1 MAFPHPDW
9 IGVGFMMYFDY
20 TLMTHQLQ
28 AERQAAMT
36 APRRALP
43 ATLALACAVLLGAC
57 AARPDAGPGVDVAA
71 VHHVPQAAPLPAGWE
86 HGAFME
92 VFVRSY
98 QDSNGDGIGDLR
110 GLTQRLD
117 YLQALGI
124 KGLWLMPVSASGDH
138 DHGYAVTDYRAI
150 EPAYGTLADFD
161 ELVRQAHA
169 RGIGI
174 VIDYVINH
182 SSKLN
187 PLFVQSAS
195 GKSNRWR
202 DWYVWQDTKPTGWS
216 IFDLDPWTMTPNG
229 AYFAQ
234 FGADMPDFDLRN
246 PAVVAYHLDSLRF
259 WLNHG
264 VDGFR
269 IDAVGHLFENGAD
282 GWSLQP
288 ENYRFLGQVRQA
300 LDIDHPHVMVCESP
314 ADPVGF
320 AAPGA
325 CGSAFAFG
333 HSDAL
338 VKAGLGDAKAIR
350 DVADYF
356 TKAPDTL
363 ATMVSNHD
371 HFAGKRLWDAMGGNP
386 ARVRVAAAAYLLQ
399 PGTPY
404 VYYGEELGMS
414 AAATDDPDGQLRGP
428 MSWTPGGGFSSGTP
442 YRPAST
448 NLAVDNAESERADP
462 HSMLAF
468 YTAMLGLRNTH
479 SSIARGAYVR
489 PRVDAL
495 TMSFQRVNAD
505 EHTVVVINYAEVAGA
520 AHLAG
525 LPANARLQR
534 LYPGP
539 SSAAPSDIRP
549 AGADGSLA
557 VPAAPL
563 SVQVFLVSR

>member
-1 MAFPHPDW
+1 
-9 IGVGFMMYFDY
+9 MYFDY
-20 TLMTHQLQ
+20 TLMTLPLH
-28 AERQAAMT
+28 AKRQAAMT
-36 APRRALP
+36 ALTRFPGRALP
-43 ATLALACAVLLGAC
+43 AALALAGAVLLGAC
-57 AARPDAGPGVDVAA
+57 ASPHDAGPGVDVSP
-71 VHHVPQAAPLPAGWE
+71 VRQVPQAAPLPAGWE

-98 QDSNGDGIGDLR
+98 QDSNGDGVGDLR
-110 GLTQRLD
+110 GLTQRLA

-124 KGLWLMPVSASGDH
+124 KGLWLMPVNASGDH
-138 DHGYAVTDYRAI
+138 DHGYGVTDYRAI

-187 PLFVQSAS
+187 PLFAQSAS
-195 GKSNRWR
+195 SRSNPWR
-202 DWYVWQDTKPTGWS
+202 DWYVWEDARPAGWN
-216 IFDLDPWTMTPNG
+216 IFDKDPWTMTPNG

-234 FGADMPDFDLRN
+234 FGADMPDFNLRN

-269 IDAVGHLFENGAD
+269 IDAVGHLFENGPQ
-282 GWSLQP
+282 GWSMQP
-288 ENYRFLGQVRQA
+288 ENYPFLAQVRKT

-314 ADPVGF
+314 ADPIGF

-325 CGSAFAFG
+325 CGAAFAFG

-338 VKAGLGDAKAIR
+338 VKAGLGDAQAIR

-356 TKAPDTL
+356 TRAPDTM

-414 AAATDDPDGQLRGP
+414 AAATADPDGQLRGP
-428 MSWTPGGGFSSGTP
+428 VSWTPTGGFSTGTP

-448 NLAVDNAESERADP
+448 NLAVNNAESERADP
-462 HSMLAF
+462 GSMLAF
-468 YTAMLGLRNTH
+468 YTAMLRLRNTH
-479 SSIARGAYVR
+479 PSIARGAYVA
-489 PRVDAL
+489 PRVDGL
-495 TMSFQRVNAD
+495 TLSFQRVGAD
-505 EHTVVVINYAEVAGA
+505 EHTVVVINYGEVAGSA
-520 AHLAG
+520 GLAG

-534 LYPGP
+534 LYPSLP
-539 SSAAPSDIRP
+539 AAPADLRAASAA
-549 AGADGSLA
+549 GTLA

>member
-1 MAFPHPDW
+1 
-9 IGVGFMMYFDY
+9 
-20 TLMTHQLQ
+20 
-28 AERQAAMT
+28 MT
-36 APRRALP
+36 ASRPPRRLSLIT
-43 ATLALACAVLLGAC
+43 TLALAALLAAC
-57 AARPDAGPGVDVAA
+57 AATPGANPGVDVSP
-71 VHHVPQAAPLPAGWE
+71 VRQVLQAAPLPAGWE

-124 KGLWLMPVSASGDH
+124 KGLWLMPVNASSDH
-138 DHGYAVTDYRAI
+138 DHGYHVTDYRAI
-150 EPAYGTLADFD
+150 EPDYGTLADFD

-169 RGIGI
+169 RGIGV

-182 SSKLN
+182 SSKAN

-195 GKSNRWR
+195 AKTNPWR
-202 DWYVWQDTKPTGWS
+202 NWYVWEDAKPTGWS
-216 IFDLDPWTMTPNG
+216 IFDHDPWTMTPNG

-234 FGADMPDFDLRN
+234 FAENIPDFNLRN
-246 PAVVAYHLDSLRF
+246 PAVVAYHLDSMRF

-269 IDAVGHLFENGAD
+269 IDAVGHLFENGPD
-282 GWSLQP
+282 GWSMQP
-288 ENYRFLGQVRQA
+288 ENYPFLALVRRT

-314 ADPVGF
+314 GDAIGF
-320 AAPGA
+320 AAPTA
-325 CGSAFAFG
+325 CGSSFAFG
-333 HSDAL
+333 HSDDL
-338 VKAGLGDAKAIR
+338 VKAGLGNVKAIHA
-350 DVADYF
+350 VAEYF
-356 TKAPDTL
+356 NHAPDTM

-371 HFAGKRLWDAMGGNP
+371 SFAGKRLWDAMGGNP

-414 AAATDDPDGQLRGP
+414 AAATDSKDGQLRGP
-428 MSWTPGGGFSSGTP
+428 VSWTPTGGFSTGTP

-448 NLAVDNAESERADP
+448 NLATNNAEAERADP
-462 HSMLAF
+462 GSMLAF
-468 YTAMLGLRNTH
+468 YTAMLRLRNTH
-479 SSIARGAYVR
+479 SSIARGAYVA
-489 PRVDAL
+489 PRVDGA
-495 TMSFQRVNAD
+495 TMSFQRVDAT
-505 EHTVVVINYAEVAGA
+505 EHTVVVINYGESAGSA
-520 AHLAG
+520 RLAG

-534 LYPGP
+534 LCAWPATDSAG
-539 SSAAPSDIRP
+539 SAA
-549 AGADGSLA
+549 AAADGTLA

>member
-1 MAFPHPDW
+1 MISFLRHS
-9 IGVGFMMYFDY
+9 
-20 TLMTHQLQ
+20 L
-28 AERQAAMT
+28 R
-36 APRRALP
+36 APLASVCCAL
-43 ATLALACAVLLGAC
+43 LAACAT
-57 AARPDAGPGVDVAA
+57 PPNPGVDIAA
-71 VHHVPQAAPLPAGWE
+71 VRQVPQAAPLPAGWE

-92 VFVRSY
+92 VFVRAY
-98 QDSNGDGIGDLR
+98 QDSDGNGIGDLR
-110 GLTQRLD
+110 GLAQRLD

-124 KGLWLMPVSASGDH
+124 KGLWLMPITASGDH

-169 RGIGI
+169 HGIGI
-174 VIDYVINH
+174 ILDYVINH
-182 SSKLN
+182 SSNQN

-195 GKSNRWR
+195 AKANPWR
-202 DWYVWQDTKPTGWS
+202 DWYVWEDTKPAGWR
-216 IFDLDPWTMTPNG
+216 IFDEDPWTMTPTG

-234 FGADMPDFDLRN
+234 FGKDMPDFNLRN

-269 IDAVGHLFENGAD
+269 VDAVGHLFENGPQ

-288 ENYRFLGQVRQA
+288 ENYPFLGQLRRE

-314 ADPVGF
+314 PDPIGF

-338 VKAGLGDAKAIR
+338 VQAGLGDEKAIH

-356 TKAPDTL
+356 LTAPDSL
-363 ATMVSNHD
+363 GTMVSNHD
-371 HFAGKRLWDAMGGNP
+371 HFAGKRLWNAMDGNP

-414 AAATDDPDGQLRGP
+414 EVDTPSQDGRLRGP
-428 MSWTPGGGFSSGTP
+428 MSWTPGGGFTTGKPYSTP
-442 YRPAST
+442 ST
-448 NLAVDNAESERADP
+448 NLAANNAEAERANPD
-462 HSMLAF
+462 STLAF
-468 YTAMLGLRNTH
+468 YTAMLHLRNTH
-479 SSIARGAYVR
+479 SSIATGRYAA
-489 PRVDAL
+489 PRVDGR
-495 TMSFQRVNAD
+495 TMSFQRVDAH
-505 EHTVVVINYAEVAGA
+505 EQTVVVINYGEVAGA
-520 AHLAG
+520 ATLAG

-534 LYPGP
+534 LYPG
-539 SSAAPSDIRP
+539 SGSAAPNEGLP
-549 AGADGSLA
+549 VGADGILDM
-557 VPAAPL
+557 PAGPL

>member
-1 MAFPHPDW
+1 
-9 IGVGFMMYFDY
+9 
-20 TLMTHQLQ
+20 MTS
-28 AERQAAMT
+28 
-36 APRRALP
+36 PRRALP
-43 ATLALACAVLLGAC
+43 ARFALALACCAWLGAC
-57 AARPDAGPGVDVAA
+57 ATRPDPGVDVAA
-71 VHHVPQAAPLPAGWE
+71 VRQVPRAASLPVGWE

-98 QDSNGDGIGDLR
+98 QDSDGDGVGDLR

-124 KGLWLMPVSASGDH
+124 RGLWLMPVNASGDH

-150 EPAYGTLADFD
+150 EPAYGSLADFD

-182 SSKLN
+182 SSDKN

-195 GKSNRWR
+195 SRASPWR
-202 DWYVWQDTKPTGWS
+202 DWYVWEDAKPTGWD
-216 IFDLDPWTMTPNG
+216 IFDKDPWTMTPNG

-234 FGADMPDFDLRN
+234 FGADMPDFNLRN

-269 IDAVGHLFENGAD
+269 VDAVGHLFENGAQ
-282 GWSLQP
+282 GWSMQP
-288 ENYRFLGQVRQA
+288 ENYPFLARVRRE

-314 ADPVGF
+314 ADPIGF
-320 AAPGA
+320 AAQTA
-325 CGSAFAFG
+325 CGAAFAFG

-338 VKAGLGDAKAIR
+338 VKAGRGDEQAIHA
-350 DVADYF
+350 VADYF
-356 TKAPDTL
+356 TRAPDSM

-371 HFAGKRLWDAMGGNP
+371 HFAGKRLWDAMGGDP

-404 VYYGEELGMS
+404 IYYGEELGMS

-428 MSWTPGGGFSSGTP
+428 MSWTPAGGFSTGVP
-442 YRPAST
+442 YRPGST
-448 NLAVDNAESERADP
+448 NLATNNAAAERADP
-462 HSMLAF
+462 GSMLAF
-468 YTAMLGLRNTH
+468 YTAMLGLRNTQA
-479 SSIARGAYVR
+479 SIARGRYVA
-489 PRVDAL
+489 PHVDGRTL
-495 TMSFQRVNAD
+495 SFQRVLGD
-505 EHTVVVINYAEVAGA
+505 ERTVVVINYADAAGA
-520 AHLAG
+520 AGLAG
-525 LPANARLQR
+525 LPAHAALRRLF
-534 LYPGP
+534 PATATAP
-539 SSAAPSDIRP
+539 AAAPR
-549 AGADGSLA
+549 AGADGTLA
-557 VPAAPL
+557 LPAPPL
-563 SVQVFLVSR
+563 SVQVFLVSP

>member
-1 MAFPHPDW
+1 MH
-9 IGVGFMMYFDY
+9 
-20 TLMTHQLQ
+20 MTF
-28 AERQAAMT
+28 
-36 APRRALP
+36 RALP
-43 ATLALACAVLLGAC
+43 VLLALACAVLGGGC
-57 AARPDAGPGVDVAA
+57 ASGPGVDVSA
-71 VHHVPQAAPLPAGWE
+71 VRQIPQAAPLPEAWE

-98 QDSNGDGIGDLR
+98 QDSNGDGVGDLR
-110 GLTQRLD
+110 GLAQRLD

-124 KGLWLMPVSASGDH
+124 KGLWLMPINASGDH

-161 ELVRQAHA
+161 DLVRQAHA

-174 VIDYVINH
+174 VMDYVINH
-182 SSKLN
+182 SSSQN

-195 GKSNRWR
+195 SKSNRWR
-202 DWYVWQDTKPTGWS
+202 DWYVWEDAKPTGWS
-216 IFDLDPWTMTPNG
+216 IFDRDPWATTPNG

-234 FGADMPDFDLRN
+234 FDDAMPDFNLRN
-246 PAVVAYHLDSLRF
+246 PAVVTYHLDSLRF

-269 IDAVGHLFENGAD
+269 IDAVGHLFENGPQ
-282 GWSLQP
+282 GWSMQP
-288 ENYRFLGQVRQA
+288 ENYAFMGRVRRE

-314 ADPVGF
+314 GDPIGF
-320 AAPGA
+320 AAPSA
-325 CGSAFAFG
+325 CGASFAFG

-338 VKAGLGDAKAIR
+338 VKAGRGDEKAIH

-356 TKAPDTL
+356 TTAPDTM

-371 HFAGKRLWDAMGGNP
+371 HFAGKRLWDAMGGDP

-414 AAATDDPDGQLRGP
+414 AAATDDPDGKLRGP
-428 MSWTPGGGFSSGTP
+428 MSWTPLGGFSTGTP

-448 NLAVDNAESERADP
+448 NLATNNAEAERADP
-462 HSMLAF
+462 DSMLAF
-468 YTAMLGLRNTH
+468 YTAMLRLRNSH
-479 SSIARGAYVR
+479 PSIARGSYVA
-489 PRVDAL
+489 PRVDGR
-495 TMSFQRVNAD
+495 TMSFQRVFRD
-505 EHTVVVINYAEVAGA
+505 ERTVVVINYGEAAGA
-520 AHLAG
+520 ARLAG

-534 LYPGP
+534 LYP
-539 SSAAPSDIRP
+539 SAPGAVAP
-549 AGADGSLA
+549 ANADGTATL
-557 VPAAPL
+557 PAAAL

>member
-1 MAFPHPDW
+1 MGFPHR
-9 IGVGFMMYFDY
+9 IRILVGFIMYFGY
-20 TLMTHQLQ
+20 SKTTS
-28 AERQAAMT
+28 RQQHPDTMT
-36 APRRALP
+36 ALP
-43 ATLALACAVLLGAC
+43 DRPARTLLATLALACACGC
-57 AARPDAGPGVDVAA
+57 ATPPNPGVDVSP
-71 VHHVPQAAPLPAGWE
+71 VRQVPRASTLPAGWE

-92 VFVRSY
+92 VYVRGF
-98 QDSNGDGIGDLR
+98 QDSDGDGIGDLR
-110 GLTQRLD
+110 GLTRRLD

-124 KGLWLMPVSASGDH
+124 KGLWLMPITANADH
-138 DHGYAVTDYRAI
+138 AHGYWVTDFRAVD
-150 EPAYGTLADFD
+150 PAYGTLADFD
-161 ELVRQAHA
+161 ELTRQAHA

-174 VIDYVINH
+174 VVDYVINH
-182 SSKLN
+182 SSKEN

-195 GKSNRWR
+195 GKANAWR
-202 DWYVWQDTKPTGWS
+202 DWYVWEDAKPSGWS
-216 IFDLDPWTMTPNG
+216 IFDKDPWTMTPSG

-234 FGADMPDFDLRN
+234 FGPDIPDFNLRN

-264 VDGFR
+264 ADGFR
-269 IDAVGHLFENGAD
+269 IDAVGHLFENGPG

-288 ENYRFLGQVRQA
+288 ENYPFMARVRRE

-314 ADPVGF
+314 GDPTGF

-333 HSDAL
+333 HSEAL
-338 VKAGLGDAKAIR
+338 VKAGLGDEKAIR
-350 DVADYF
+350 AVADYF
-356 TKAPDTL
+356 LTAPDTM

-371 HFAGKRLWDAMGGNP
+371 SFAGQRLWDAMGGDA

-414 AAATDDPDGQLRGP
+414 AVDTPSKDGRLRGP
-428 MSWTPGGGFSSGTP
+428 MSWTPAGGFTTG
-442 YRPAST
+442 PAYSAPSVNAAT
-448 NLAVDNAESERADP
+448 NNAQAEAADP
-462 HSMLAF
+462 GSTLAF
-468 YTAMLGLRNTH
+468 YTAMLRLRNTH
-479 SSIARGAYVR
+479 PAIATGRYVA
-489 PRVDAL
+489 PRVDGR

-505 EHTVVVINYAEVAGA
+505 EHVAVVINYATVVGA
-520 AHLAG
+520 ASLAG

-534 LYPGP
+534 LYPATG
-539 SSAAPSDIRP
+539 SNERRSADAQ
-549 AGADGSLA
+549 GSLI

>member
-1 MAFPHPDW
+1 
-9 IGVGFMMYFDY
+9 
-20 TLMTHQLQ
+20 
-28 AERQAAMT
+28 MT
-36 APRRALP
+36 ALLRRTLRTP
-43 ATLALACAVLLGAC
+43 LALACSALLAAC
-57 AARPDAGPGVDVAA
+57 ATPPNPGVDISA
-71 VHHVPQAAPLPAGWE
+71 VRPVPQAAPLPPGWE

-92 VFVRSY
+92 VYVRAY
-98 QDSNGDGIGDLR
+98 QDSDGDGIGDLR
-110 GLTQRLD
+110 GLTQRLN

-124 KGLWLMPVSASGDH
+124 KGLWLMPVNASGDH

-174 VIDYVINH
+174 IVDYVINH
-182 SSKLN
+182 SSNQN

-195 GKSNRWR
+195 GKTNPWR
-202 DWYVWQDTKPTGWS
+202 DWYVWQDTKPGGWE
-216 IFDLDPWTMTPNG
+216 IFDEDPWTMTPNG

-234 FGADMPDFDLRN
+234 FGKDMPDFNLRN
-246 PAVVAYHLDSLRF
+246 PAVVAYHRDSLRF

-269 IDAVGHLFENGAD
+269 VDAVGHLFENGAQ

-288 ENYRFLGQVRQA
+288 ENYPFLGQLRRE
-300 LDIDHPHVMVCESP
+300 LDTDHPHVMVCESP
-314 ADPVGF
+314 ADPFGF

-338 VKAGLGDAKAIR
+338 VKAGRGDEKAIH

-356 TKAPDTL
+356 LTAPDSL

-371 HFAGKRLWDAMGGNP
+371 HFAGKRLWNAMDGNA

-414 AAATDDPDGQLRGP
+414 EVDTPSKDGHLRGP
-428 MSWTPGGGFSSGTP
+428 MSWSPTGGFSTGKP
-442 YRPAST
+442 YSAPST
-448 NLAVDNAESERADP
+448 NLATHNAEAEYANPDST
-462 HSMLAF
+462 LAF
-468 YTAMLGLRNTH
+468 YTAMLRLRNTH
-479 SSIARGAYVR
+479 SSIATGRYVA
-489 PRVDAL
+489 PRVDGK

-505 EHTVVVINYAEVAGA
+505 EHTVVVINYDEVAGA
-520 AHLAG
+520 ASLAG
-525 LPANARLQR
+525 LPANATLQR
-534 LYPGP
+534 LYPG
-539 SSAAPSDIRP
+539 SGSAPSNDVRP
-549 AGADGSLA
+549 VGADGTLA

>member
-1 MAFPHPDW
+1 
-9 IGVGFMMYFDY
+9 
-20 TLMTHQLQ
+20 MT
-28 AERQAAMT
+28 RC
-36 APRRALP
+36 RRALP
-43 ATLALACAVLLGAC
+43 ASLALSGSVLLGAC
-57 AARPDAGPGVDVAA
+57 ASGPGVDVSA
-71 VHHVPQAAPLPAGWE
+71 VRQVPQPALAAGWE

-98 QDSNGDGIGDLR
+98 QDSDGDGIGDLR

-124 KGLWLMPVSASGDH
+124 KGLWLMPVNASGDH

-182 SSKLN
+182 SSSQN

-195 GKSNRWR
+195 SKASPWR
-202 DWYVWQDTKPTGWS
+202 DWYVWEDAKPTGWN
-216 IFDLDPWTMTPNG
+216 IFDIDPWNATPNG
-229 AYFAQ
+229 AYFSQ
-234 FGADMPDFDLRN
+234 FGKDMPDFNLRN

-259 WLNHG
+259 WINHG

-269 IDAVGHLFENGAD
+269 IDAVGHLFENGPQ

-288 ENYRFLGQVRQA
+288 ENYAFMARVRRE

-314 ADPVGF
+314 GDPIGF
-320 AAPGA
+320 ARPDA
-325 CGSAFAFG
+325 CGAAFAFG

-338 VKAGLGDAKAIR
+338 VRAGRGDEKAIR

-356 TKAPDTL
+356 LTAPDTM

-371 HFAGKRLWDAMGGNP
+371 HFAGKRLWDAMGGDP

-404 VYYGEELGMS
+404 IYYGEELGMS

-428 MSWTPGGGFSSGTP
+428 VSWTPSGGFSSGTP
-442 YRPAST
+442 YRPSST
-448 NLAVDNAESERADP
+448 NLATNNAQLEARDP
-462 HSMLAF
+462 ASTLSF
-468 YTAMLGLRNTH
+468 YAAMLQLRNAH
-479 SSIARGAYVR
+479 PSIARGSYAA
-489 PRVDAL
+489 PRVDGR
-495 TMSFQRVNAD
+495 TMSFQRLLGN
-505 EHTVVVINYAEVAGA
+505 EHTLVVINYDEAPGA
-520 AHLAG
+520 AKLAG

-534 LYPGP
+534 IYPSGP
-539 SSAAPSDIRP
+539 GGDAAAR
-549 AGADGSLA
+549 ADGSLA

>member
-1 MAFPHPDW
+1 MPTP
-9 IGVGFMMYFDY
+9 
-20 TLMTHQLQ
+20 L
-28 AERQAAMT
+28 
-36 APRRALP
+36 RRALP
-43 ATLALACAVLLGAC
+43 ATLALACAILVGGC
-57 AARPDAGPGVDVAA
+57 VTRPDAGPGVDVSA
-71 VHHVPQAAPLPAGWE
+71 VRQVQRTAPLPAGWE

-98 QDSNGDGIGDLR
+98 QDSDGDGVGDLR

-124 KGLWLMPVSASGDH
+124 KGLWLMPVNASGDH

-182 SSKLN
+182 SSRLN

-195 GKSNRWR
+195 GKTNPWR
-202 DWYVWQDTKPTGWS
+202 DWYVWEDAKPDGWS
-216 IFDLDPWTMTPNG
+216 IFDKDPWTMTPNG

-234 FGADMPDFDLRN
+234 FGEAMPDFNLRN

-269 IDAVGHLFENGAD
+269 IDAVGHLFENGKD
-282 GWSLQP
+282 GWSMQP
-288 ENYRFLGQVRQA
+288 ENYPFLARVRRT

-314 ADPVGF
+314 ADSLGF

-338 VKAGLGDAKAIR
+338 VKAGSGDVKAIH

-356 TKAPDTL
+356 TKAPDTM

-371 HFAGKRLWDAMGGNP
+371 SFAGKRLWDAMGGNP

-414 AAATDDPDGQLRGP
+414 AAATESADGQLRGP
-428 MSWTPGGGFSSGTP
+428 VSWTPAGGFSTGMP

-448 NLAVDNAESERADP
+448 NLATNNAQAEQADP
-462 HSMLAF
+462 TSILAF
-468 YTAMLGLRNTH
+468 YTAMLRLRNTH
-479 SSIARGAYVR
+479 PSIARGAYVA
-489 PRVDAL
+489 PRVDGA
-495 TMSFQRVNAD
+495 TMSFQRVD
-505 EHTVVVINYAEVAGA
+505 GTEHTVVVINYGEVAGA
-520 AHLAG
+520 AILAG
-525 LPANARLQR
+525 LPANAHLQR
-534 LYPGP
+534 LYASP
-539 SSAAPSDIRP
+539 STAPADLRP
-549 AGADGSLA
+549 AGADGTLA
-557 VPAAPL
+557 VPATPL
-563 SVQVFLVSR
+563 SVQVFLVSQ

>member
-1 MAFPHPDW
+1 
-9 IGVGFMMYFDY
+9 
-20 TLMTHQLQ
+20 
-28 AERQAAMT
+28 MT
-36 APRRALP
+36 ASSSTRRRALP
-43 ATLALACAVLLGAC
+43 ATLALAAAALLGAC
-57 AARPDAGPGVDVAA
+57 ASAPNADPGVDISPVRQ
-71 VHHVPQAAPLPAGWE
+71 VPQASRLPAGWE

-110 GLTQRLD
+110 GLTRRLD

-124 KGLWLMPVSASGDH
+124 KGLWLMPVNANSDH
-138 DHGYAVTDYRAI
+138 DHGYHVTDYRAI
-150 EPAYGTLADFD
+150 DPDYGTLADFD

-182 SSKLN
+182 SSKQN

-195 GKSNRWR
+195 AKTNPWR
-202 DWYVWQDTKPTGWS
+202 DWYVWEDAKPAGWS
-216 IFDLDPWTMTPNG
+216 IFDHDPWTMTPNG

-234 FGADMPDFDLRN
+234 FAENIPDFNLRN

-269 IDAVGHLFENGAD
+269 IDAVGHLFENGPD
-282 GWSLQP
+282 GWSMQP
-288 ENYRFLGQVRQA
+288 ENYPFLARVRQT

-314 ADPVGF
+314 GDPIGF
-320 AAPGA
+320 AAPTA
-325 CGSAFAFG
+325 CGSSFAFG

-338 VKAGLGDAKAIR
+338 VKAGLGDVKAIH

-356 TKAPDTL
+356 LKAPDTM

-371 HFAGKRLWDAMGGNP
+371 SFAGKRLWDAMDGNP

-414 AAATDDPDGQLRGP
+414 AAATESKDGQLRGP
-428 MSWTPGGGFSSGTP
+428 VSWTPAGGFSTGTP

-448 NLAVDNAESERADP
+448 NLATNNAEAERADP
-462 HSMLAF
+462 GSMLAF
-468 YTAMLGLRNTH
+468 YTAMLRLRNTH
-479 SSIARGAYVR
+479 PSIALGAYVA
-489 PRVDAL
+489 PRVDGS
-495 TMSFQRVNAD
+495 TMSFQRTNAV
-505 EHTVVVINYAEVAGA
+505 EHTVVVINYGEVAGA
-520 AHLAG
+520 ASVAG

-534 LYPGP
+534 LYPLP
-539 SSAAPSDIRP
+539 PAASADPRAAS
-549 AGADGSLA
+549 AEGTVA

>member
-1 MAFPHPDW
+1 
-9 IGVGFMMYFDY
+9 
-20 TLMTHQLQ
+20 MTI
-28 AERQAAMT
+28 R
-36 APRRALP
+36 PRALP
-43 ATLALACAVLLGAC
+43 ATLALAGAALLGAC
-57 AARPDAGPGVDVAA
+57 ASGPGVDVSA
-71 VHHVPQAAPLPAGWE
+71 VRQVPQPAALAAGWE

-98 QDSNGDGIGDLR
+98 QDSDGDGVGDLR

-124 KGLWLMPVSASGDH
+124 KGLWLMPVNASGDH

-169 RGIGI
+169 RGIGV

-182 SSKLN
+182 SSRLN

-195 GKSNRWR
+195 GKANPWR
-202 DWYVWQDTKPTGWS
+202 DWYVWEDAKPAGWR
-216 IFDLDPWTMTPNG
+216 IFDIDPWNATPNG
-229 AYFAQ
+229 AYFSQ
-234 FGADMPDFDLRN
+234 FGADMPDFNLRN
-246 PAVVAYHLDSLRF
+246 PAVVQYHLDSLRF
-259 WLNHG
+259 WINHG

-269 IDAVGHLFENGAD
+269 IDAVGHLFENGPQ

-288 ENYRFLGQVRQA
+288 ENYTFMARVRREI
-300 LDIDHPHVMVCESP
+300 DIDHPHVVVCESP
-314 ADPVGF
+314 GDAIGF
-320 AAPGA
+320 AAQGA
-325 CGSAFAFG
+325 CGSSFAFG

-338 VKAGLGDAKAIR
+338 VKAGLGDEKAIR

-356 TKAPDTL
+356 LGAPDTM

-371 HFAGKRLWDAMGGNP
+371 HFAGKRLWDAMGGDP

-428 MSWTPGGGFSSGTP
+428 VSWTPAGGFSAGRP
-442 YRPAST
+442 YRPSST
-448 NLAVDNAESERADP
+448 NLAANNAQSEAHDP
-462 HSMLAF
+462 DSTLAF
-468 YTAMLGLRNTH
+468 YTAMLRLRNTH
-479 SSIARGAYVR
+479 PAIATGRYVA
-489 PRVDAL
+489 PRVEGR
-495 TMSFQRVNAD
+495 TMSFQRVSPD
-505 EHTVVVINYAEVAGA
+505 EHVAVVINYGQVAGA

-525 LPANARLQR
+525 LPANTRLQR
-534 LYPGP
+534 LYP
-539 SSAAPSDIRP
+539 SSADAPHP
-549 AGADGSLA
+549 VGADGSAA

>member
-1 MAFPHPDW
+1 
-9 IGVGFMMYFDY
+9 
-20 TLMTHQLQ
+20 MTDRL
-28 AERQAAMT
+28 
-36 APRRALP
+36 RALP
-43 ATLALACAVLLGAC
+43 ATLVLACAALLVAC
-57 AARPDAGPGVDVAA
+57 ATGPGVDVSP
-71 VHHVPQAAPLPAGWE
+71 VRQIPRPAPLPDGWE
-86 HGAFME
+86 HGAFEE

-98 QDSNGDGIGDLR
+98 QDSNGDGVGDLR

-124 KGLWLMPVSASGDH
+124 KGLWLMPINASGDH

-182 SSKLN
+182 SSNRN

-195 GKSNRWR
+195 SKTNPWR
-202 DWYVWQDTKPTGWS
+202 DWYVWQDAKPTGWN
-216 IFDLDPWTMTPNG
+216 IFDIDPWNATPNG
-229 AYFAQ
+229 AYFSQ
-234 FGADMPDFDLRN
+234 FGAPMPDFNLRN
-246 PAVVAYHLDSLRF
+246 PAVVQYHLDSLRF

-269 IDAVGHLFENGAD
+269 IDAVGHLFENGPQ

-288 ENYRFLGQVRQA
+288 ENYPFMARVRKE

-314 ADPVGF
+314 GDPIGF

-325 CGSAFAFG
+325 CGASFAFG

-338 VKAGLGDAKAIR
+338 VKAGLGDEKAIR

-356 TKAPDTL
+356 LSAPDTM

-414 AAATDDPDGQLRGP
+414 AAATDDPDGKLRGP
-428 MSWTPGGGFSSGTP
+428 MSWTPAGGFSTGKP

-448 NLAVDNAESERADP
+448 NLATNNAETERADP
-462 HSMLAF
+462 DSMLAF
-468 YTAMLGLRNTH
+468 YTAMLQLRNAH
-479 SSIARGAYVR
+479 PSIARGRYLA
-489 PRVDAL
+489 PRVDGR
-495 TMSFQRVNAD
+495 TMSFQRVFGD
-505 EHTVVVINYAEVAGA
+505 EHTVVLINYGEKAGHA
-520 AHLAG
+520 SLAG
-525 LPANARLQR
+525 LPPNTRLQR
-534 LYPGP
+534 LYPATSGAEP
-539 SSAAPSDIRP
+539 SSSDVGAAN
-549 AGADGSLA
+549 

-563 SVQVFLVSR
+563 SVQVLLVSR